1 MAQRVEQERTESK
14 LGIRHE
20 VKNSKDVQPS
30 FIATLIFKLSPV
42 LGSRSE
48 VLKTDMEEA
57 LEHLLLVRYEE
68 ENEINRTKENQL
80 VSYKSMTLAAM
91 YTQGSNNDLK
101 KASDEHIENL
111 SRMVGEAAEQQA
123 QKRQSEYQWS
133 PEVMAEMEKAEE
145 GR

>member
-1 MAQRVEQERTESK
+1 
-14 LGIRHE
+14 
-20 VKNSKDVQPS
+20 
-30 FIATLIFKLSPV
+30 
-42 LGSRSE
+42 
-48 VLKTDMEEA
+48 MEEA